1 VSNVK
6 TFRVKGYMLIS
17 HDRLPTWQVFTK
29 DVRAV
34 SEKDALEKIYSLMG
48 SKHKV
53 KRYHIR
59 IESITEINPEESIDQ
74 VVKELASATRIV
86 KP

>member
-1 VSNVK
+1 VSTVK
-6 TFRVKGYMLIS
+6 TYRVKGYMLIS

-34 SEKDALEKIYSLMG
+34 NESDALEKIYSLMG
-48 SKHKV
+48 SKHKL

-59 IESITEINPEESIDQ
+59 IESITEINPEESID
-74 VVKELASATRIV
+74 VVVRELARATRIV

>member
-1 VSNVK
+1 MSTVK
-6 TFRVKGYMLIS
+6 TYRVKGYMLIS

-34 SEKDALEKIYSLMG
+34 NESDALEEIYSLMG
-48 SKHKV
+48 SKHKL

-59 IESITEINPEESIDQ
+59 IESITEINPEESID
-74 VVKELASATRIV
+74 VVVRELARATRIV